1 MPVTLTDVDSFDDV
15 TAPAGTDVRNAAS
28 IQASMQTAA
37 NRTRNLKNRVDAAE
51 ASIATEA
58 VARIYADAL
67 REPGGRLSASSTAQ
81 FADVTSVS
89 TLYYAPW
96 KSGLIGLYDG
106 TAWKLVVFSSP
117 VSLALSGMV
126 AGSNYDVFAY
136 FDGTNVQLELGPA
149 WTTDT
154 TGGGV
159 AACARQDGVLVKS
172 GDPTRR
178 YLGTIRATGAT
189 TTTDRESKRFIWN
202 FYNRVV
208 RDLRVLASASWIYS
222 TSAWRQANAS
232 SANQVEFV
240 QGEENVVDA
249 RVLALCTGSMTN
261 TNMAMGIGIDS
272 TTSNAAQTYG
282 SFGVT
287 SVTAGV
293 GSQQSA
299 AELRA
304 PIGAGYHKL
313 CWLEYAGPGATTV
326 QGNTT
331 AWSSGM
337 TARVE
342 G

>member
-51 ASIATEA
+51 ASIVSEA
-58 VARIYADAL
+58 AARTYADAL

-89 TLYYAPW
+89 TLYYVPW
-96 KSGLIGLYDG
+96 KTGLIGLYYG
-106 TAWKLVVFSSP
+106 GAWNLVVFSAS
-117 VSLALSGMV
+117 VSLALSGLT
-126 AGSNYDVFAY
+126 ADTNYDVFAY
-136 FDGTNVQLELGPA
+136 FDGTNVQLELGAA

-189 TTTDRESKRFIWN
+189 TTTDRENRRFIWN
-202 FYNRVV
+202 FYNRTA
-208 RDLRVLASASWIYS
+208 RDMRALASSSWTYA
-222 TSAWRQANAS
+222 TAAWRQANGS
-232 SANQVEFV
+232 TANQVEFV
-240 QGEENVVDA
+240 QGEEAVIDA
-249 RVLALCTGSMTN
+249 RVTALCTGSATN

-272 TTSNAAQTYG
+272 TIANSAQTYG
-282 SFGVT
+282 AFGVT
-287 SVTAGV
+287 SQTAGV
-293 GSQQSA
+293 GSQQSV
-299 AELRA
+299 AEMRA

-313 CWLEYAGPGATTV
+313 CWLEYAGPGTTTV